1 MTGKCDFLQDLI
13 IYGFQS
19 QATWINLTKLFLDSY
34 CTKEGSDIQSIQKL
48 NLNINNKGYYLMNKA
63 ELIDAI
69 ASAAELNKKQAK
81 AALEATL
88 TAITDSLKAGD
99 PVQLIGFGT
108 FKVNQRQA
116 RTGRNPQTGQE
127 IQIAAAKVPAF
138 VSGKALKDAIK

>member
-1 MTGKCDFLQDLI
+1 
-13 IYGFQS
+13 
-19 QATWINLTKLFLDSY
+19 
-34 CTKEGSDIQSIQKL
+34 
-48 NLNINNKGYYLMNKA
+48 MNKA

-116 RTGRNPQTGQE
+116 RTGRNQQTGQE

>member
-1 MTGKCDFLQDLI
+1 
-13 IYGFQS
+13 
-19 QATWINLTKLFLDSY
+19 
-34 CTKEGSDIQSIQKL
+34 
-48 NLNINNKGYYLMNKA
+48 MNKA

-69 ASAAELNKKQAK
+69 ASAADLNKKQAK